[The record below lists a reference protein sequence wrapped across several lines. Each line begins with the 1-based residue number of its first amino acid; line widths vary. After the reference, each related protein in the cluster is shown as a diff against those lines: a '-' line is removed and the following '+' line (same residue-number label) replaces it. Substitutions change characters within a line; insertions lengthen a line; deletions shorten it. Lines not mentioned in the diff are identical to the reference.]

1 MAIHKIKIIAGRDS
15 KYLAEKIAASFGT
28 TLGQSEVLQFS
39 DGEFQPCFNESIRGC
54 TVFIIQS
61 TFPPSDTQMELLMM
75 VAAAR
80 RASANKVVAV
90 KTNVLY
96 DAITTPNIVSE
107 VAFNKHWSVEASGY
121 YNGWTFS
128 SDKSFKHWM
137 IQPEARYWIHERFNG
152 HFFGVHAQY
161 IDYDFAG
168 LKLLYGMEKKNSY
181 NGNAYGGGISYG
193 YQLYVSPRWNVEFT
207 VGFGYL
213 HFEYDKYAFP
223 RGDAPIGK
231 FRNEYWGLTKAG
243 ISIVY
248 IIK

>member
-1 MAIHKIKIIAGRDS
+1 MNKL
-15 KYLAEKIAASFGT
+15 YLLLVFLLPTFIDIQ
-28 TLGQSEVLQFS
+28 GQ
-39 DGEFQPCFNESIRGC
+39 
-54 TVFIIQS
+54 
-61 TFPPSDTQMELLMM
+61 
-75 VAAAR
+75 
-80 RASANKVVAV
+80 VVAV

-96 DAITTPNIVSE
+96 DAITTPNIGAE

-193 YQLYVSPRWNVEFT
+193 VIGLGVESRWGSCKFKS
-207 VGFGYL
+207 FGGGDSEEDEQEPEPGKSKFNGMRVYL
-213 HFEYDKYAFP
+213 S
-223 RGDAPIGK
+223 
-231 FRNEYWGLTKAG
+231 FRF
-243 ISIVY
+243 
-248 IIK
+248 

>member
-1 MAIHKIKIIAGRDS
+1 MNKL
-15 KYLAEKIAASFGT
+15 YLLLVFLLPTFIDIQ
-28 TLGQSEVLQFS
+28 GQ
-39 DGEFQPCFNESIRGC
+39 
-54 TVFIIQS
+54 
-61 TFPPSDTQMELLMM
+61 
-75 VAAAR
+75 
-80 RASANKVVAV
+80 VVAV

-96 DAITTPNIVSE
+96 DAITTPNIGAE

-193 YQLYVSPRWNVEFT
+193 YQLYVGTWSSRRVSDTCISNMISTLFLEEMRLSASSAT
-207 VGFGYL
+207 SI
-213 HFEYDKYAFP
+213 
-223 RGDAPIGK
+223 GD
-231 FRNEYWGLTKAG
+231 
-243 ISIVY
+243 
-248 IIK
+248 

>member
-1 MAIHKIKIIAGRDS
+1 MNKL
-15 KYLAEKIAASFGT
+15 YL
-28 TLGQSEVLQFS
+28 LL
-39 DGEFQPCFNESIRGC
+39 
-54 TVFIIQS
+54 VFLLS
-61 TFPPSDTQMELLMM
+61 TFMDIQGQ
-75 VAAAR
+75 
-80 RASANKVVAV
+80 VVAV

-96 DAITTPNIVSE
+96 DAITTPNVGAE

-168 LKLLYGMEKKNSY
+168 L
-181 NGNAYGGGISYG
+181 
-193 YQLYVSPRWNVEFT
+193 NVEFT
-207 VGFGYL
+207 AGFGYL

>member
-1 MAIHKIKIIAGRDS
+1 MNKL
-15 KYLAEKIAASFGT
+15 YL
-28 TLGQSEVLQFS
+28 LL
-39 DGEFQPCFNESIRGC
+39 
-54 TVFIIQS
+54 VFLLS
-61 TFPPSDTQMELLMM
+61 TFMDIQGQ
-75 VAAAR
+75 
-80 RASANKVVAV
+80 VVAV

-96 DAITTPNIVSE
+96 DAITTPNVGAE

-128 SDKSFKHWM
+128 SDKSFKHWV
-137 IQPEARYWIHERFNG
+137 IQPEVRYWIHERFNG

-161 IDYDFAG
+161 MDYDFAG

-181 NGNAYGGGISYG
+181 NGNAYGGGIS
-193 YQLYVSPRWNVEFT
+193 
-207 VGFGYL
+207 
-213 HFEYDKYAFP
+213 
-223 RGDAPIGK
+223 APIGK